1 MSEIRNN
8 ETSLIGRLVGDP
20 VRTASGRVYFRLAAS
35 WTQAPFR
42 CFCIDKTAENM
53 MINLHDGDEI
63 SVFGK
68 LSWVKF
74 NNEEPQLMIFARY
87 TSYGRKS
94 RTLH

>member
-8 ETSLIGRLVGDP
+8 EVSLIGRLVGDP
-20 VRTASGRVYFRLAAS
+20 VRTTSRRVYFKLVAS
-35 WTQAPFR
+35 RTQAPFR
-42 CFCIDKTAENM
+42 CFCIDKTAENT
-53 MINLHDGDEI
+53 MINLHDGDEV

-74 NNEEPQLMIFARY
+74 NNEEPQIMVFARY

-94 RTLH
+94 RTLR